1 MLQLL
6 KINNEEV
13 GFCDK
18 YSQNQDKKTWIFNII
33 DVNFN
38 EAPLEIPFTMIK
50 NFNGGDGVINLFL
63 KF

>member
-13 GFCDK
+13 GFCNK

-33 DVNFN
+33 DVNLN
-38 EAPLEIPFTMIK
+38 EAPLEVPFSMIK
-50 NFNGGDGVINLFL
+50 NFSSSGGVIDLFL

>member
-18 YSQNQDKKTWIFNII
+18 YSQNQEKKTWIFNIV

-38 EAPLEIPFTMIK
+38 EAPLEVPFSMIK
-50 NFNGGDGVINLFL
+50 KFNSGSGNIELFL

>member
-6 KINNEEV
+6 KINDEEEV

-33 DVNFN
+33 V
-38 EAPLEIPFTMIK
+38 LI
-50 NFNGGDGVINLFL
+50 
-63 KF
+63 